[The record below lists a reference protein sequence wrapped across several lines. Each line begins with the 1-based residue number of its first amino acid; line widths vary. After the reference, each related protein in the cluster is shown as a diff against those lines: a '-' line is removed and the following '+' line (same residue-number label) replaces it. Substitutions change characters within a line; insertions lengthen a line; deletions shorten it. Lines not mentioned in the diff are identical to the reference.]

1 LKKIIGGMPV
11 SSNGAFHSKCSCF
24 VQTPPHTSFYP
35 DKTQVCNYTEHD
47 MCAALFV
54 LFEVW

>member
-1 LKKIIGGMPV
+1 MPV